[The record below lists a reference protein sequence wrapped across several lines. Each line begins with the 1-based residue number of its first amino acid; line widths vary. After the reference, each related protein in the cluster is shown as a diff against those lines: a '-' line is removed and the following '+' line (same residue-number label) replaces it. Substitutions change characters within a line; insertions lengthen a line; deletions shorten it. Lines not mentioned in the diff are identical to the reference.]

1 MSTTA
6 PTGAPAMGVRTFNT
20 GRPIIKP
27 SLDAE
32 ELAALEEV
40 EDHYAPSAL
49 VRLITTSFRCG
60 PGAGFHGGHGQYF
73 DFDHVVGKLLGVRG
87 MATSYASQV
96 YGGGKGLDLHDAYV
110 SSIGEGMERVL
121 GSFAFLQLS
130 DRMRFGSYDE
140 LTAQGHTCLAPED
153 VPLFSDEQYADPH
166 FPFDRW
172 EKDAPLGWIAGTRWF
187 SGEDVYVPAQL
198 VLFIYYPSAEEP
210 LIGLAPSGGLA
221 SHISAKRSWLH
232 ALDELF
238 ERDAV
243 NLRWHGRV
251 PLERIEFDVAPRD
264 PAIRRALAELDDCVG
279 APRFYLQSLDVPEFP
294 TVTAIQFD
302 RWLKELSY
310 NAGGGV
316 GPSIEAAMRSALGEY
331 CQSERSLR
339 IRQVARDWQFSI
351 AFDRLFGIHEDA
363 QPHEFSRFVQAI
375 AYYGYADRVDD
386 TAWYFEDGPTVLLSD
401 LHAQADEFDPDPY
414 RRMEQTLR
422 SRDIDPIMFDFT
434 LDDLRHTK
442 LTKAFIP
449 ELTPPYPQQSPALG
463 HPRYR
468 DVPVATG
475 HRETRLTTAE
485 LLADPI
491 PYP

>member
-1 MSTTA
+1 MSTTT
-6 PTGAPAMGVRTFNT
+6 PTRPAVSVRAFNT

-32 ELAALEEV
+32 EFAALAEV

-49 VRLITTSFRCG
+49 VRLVTTSFRSG
-60 PGAGFHGGHGQYF
+60 PGAGFHVGHGQYF
-73 DFDHVVGKLLGVRG
+73 DFDHVVGRLLGVRG

-130 DRMRFGSYDE
+130 DRMRFGTYDE
-140 LTAQGHTCLAPED
+140 LTAQGLACLGPED

-187 SGEDVYVPAQL
+187 SGEEVYVPAQL
-198 VLFIYYPSAEEP
+198 VLFIYYPSPEEP

-221 SHISAKRSWLH
+221 SHINARRSWLH
-232 ALDELF
+232 AIDELF

-251 PLERIEFDVAPRD
+251 PLDRIEIDVEPRD
-264 PAIRRALAELDDCVG
+264 PAVSRALDELSDCVG
-279 APRFYLQSLDVPEFP
+279 APQFFLQSLDVPEFP
-294 TVTAIQFD
+294 VVTAIQFD
-302 RWLKELSY
+302 RWLTELSY

-316 GPSIEAAMRSALGEY
+316 GPTVEAAMRSALGEY

-339 IRQVARDWQFSI
+339 IRQVAHDWQFSI
-351 AFDRLFGIHEDA
+351 AFDRLFGIHADA
-363 QPHEFSRFVQAI
+363 EPHEFSRFVQAI
-375 AYYGYADRVDD
+375 AYYGYAERVDQA
-386 TAWYFEDGPTVLLSD
+386 AWYFEDGGTVRLSE
-401 LHAQADEFDPDPY
+401 LHAQLDELDPDPY

-434 LDDLRHTK
+434 LGDLRHTK

-475 HRETRLTTAE
+475 HRESPLTTGE